1 METAKAELKNC
12 LKQYRDIDNQV
23 RELNKSVHE
32 LREQRKIVEFEMAD
46 ILKSPHL
53 SQVGVLRLEDD
64 NSMIKI
70 QRPGTYSK
78 PWSLS
83 KRDLQ
88 NYIEHYFQNAN
99 QGANAKDCIDF
110 IVQQQKRDSVETDF
124 KFVRNI
130 LNENMDNE

>member
-46 ILKSPHL
+46 ILKTPHL

-64 NSMIKI
+64 NSVIKI

-99 QGANAKDCIDF
+99 ERANAKDCIEF
-110 IVQQQKRDSVETDF
+110 IVQQQRRDAVETDF